1 MLALYCHSHNSTGA
15 LIQQT
20 FVASIKNFYK
30 KSYLTVEQF
39 MSKVQTG
46 DLILFQ
52 GSELGSY
59 AVRIATSSKYDHVGM
74 LVRANDG

>member
-1 MLALYCHSHNSTGA
+1 
-15 LIQQT
+15 
-20 FVASIKNFYK
+20 
-30 KSYLTVEQF
+30 